1 MSGLGLRG
9 RYGLIDPYETEEE
22 GEQDAKVIPFPLRTF
37 DPPLVH
43 SPDVLYSTP
52 INLNLPTAVGS
63 RT

>member
-1 MSGLGLRG
+1 M
-9 RYGLIDPYETEEE
+9 
-22 GEQDAKVIPFPLRTF
+22 IPFPLRTF